1 MIKIAKVLLTQTI
14 DNLGHIGEV
23 VDVADGYARNFLFP
37 QGLALEPSPHNIA
50 HYTKTKAAH
59 AAEREEHRATA
70 TAVRQKDLLA
80 DHVLVFTRKA
90 HDDDKLYGSVRAAD
104 IVGGIETD
112 LGEKIAPSRVQL
124 EHPLETLG
132 SHVVTINLYMDI
144 SVDVR
149 VRIEREQP

>member
-1 MIKIAKVLLTQTI
+1 VIKIAKVLLTQTI
-14 DNLGHIGEV
+14 DNLGYIGEV

-50 HYTKTKAAH
+50 RYTKTKAAH
-59 AAEREEHRATA
+59 AAEREEHRA

-90 HDDDKLYGSVRAAD
+90 HDDDKLYGSVRASD
-104 IVGGIETD
+104 IVGGIETG

-132 SHVVTINLYMDI
+132 SHIVTIDLYKDI

-149 VRIEREQP
+149 VRIEKEQP